1 MSHKKPLQKVELTD
15 IGKGEEPKLEPRILI
30 ENPECSYSHIVK
42 IFKIPAA
49 VGEPTHFKKIPYT
62 RFDSSLTDLRNSPHH
77 INSIKKGAPLSKH

>member
-1 MSHKKPLQKVELTD
+1 MVSQ
-15 IGKGEEPKLEPRILI
+15 
-30 ENPECSYSHIVK
+30 IVK

-77 INSIKKGAPLSKH
+77 IKAICNSQEDWSAYIIEKANIQHLDQHAI